1 MGGFV
6 KITFS
11 KMSGLSIISTNQDW
25 LHVGTDVKT
34 ENEYLEVEV
43 HDNGGGIPV
52 EKQGLIF
59 NEKESDQ
66 SHANWDG
73 TGLGLPICAQLS
85 HKLDAF
91 IRYTSV
97 QGQYTI
103 FRLYLPIQ
111 HAIGTIQDNHTF
123 TNTFNLDE
131 KDKSTLMKHKCNC
144 VLLAEDNKNI
154 MRN

>member
-11 KMSGLSIISTNQDW
+11 KMSALSIISTTQDW
-25 LHVGTDVKT
+25 LHVGAVVKT

-111 HAIGTIQDNHTF
+111 HAIGTIKNNITF
-123 TNTFNLDE
+123 CNTFNLD
-131 KDKSTLMKHKCNC
+131 DMYKST
-144 VLLAEDNKNI
+144 
-154 MRN
+154 

>member
-1 MGGFV
+1 
-6 KITFS
+6 
-11 KMSGLSIISTNQDW
+11 MSALSIISTTQDW
-25 LHVGTDVKT
+25 LHVGAVVKT

-103 FRLYLPIQ
+103 FCLYLPIQ
-111 HAIGTIQDNHTF
+111 HAIGTIKNNITF
-123 TNTFNLDE
+123 CNTFNLDD

-144 VLLAEDNKNI
+144 VLIAEDNKNI